1 LSFCA
6 LGISTCITTL
16 NRSNITFSHSKF
28 NMFLFL
34 KGMQLRS
41 GRVSHEKTLFLI
53 TYIFLLPNYLT
64 YIFLLPHYLTSI
76 FLLPNYLTY
85 IFLLP
90 NYLTYIFL
98 LPTYLVYQNVLC
110 GTLILPLLIWQ
121 LGLKLKC
128 TVQQGKPFPR
138 WRYIIIIQALNEL
151 STYKIH
157 ITVPQDRLLSLS
169 HVDNKK
175 NKFKK

>member
-1 LSFCA
+1 
-6 LGISTCITTL
+6 
-16 NRSNITFSHSKF
+16 
-28 NMFLFL
+28 MFLFL

-53 TYIFLLPNYLT
+53 
-64 YIFLLPHYLTSI
+64 
-76 FLLPNYLTY
+76 TY

-138 WRYIIIIQALNEL
+138 
-151 STYKIH
+151 
-157 ITVPQDRLLSLS
+157 
-169 HVDNKK
+169 
-175 NKFKK
+175 